1 MRTCLQLALGLAL
14 FACAAPRPTIATPVV
29 AARPASASPSASTD
43 DARRDFDSA
52 IQAFL
57 VHDHLQD
64 WSESSCREMAS
75 RFDAIRW
82 SGRAVPEATF
92 NAGLA
97 LQRCGKE
104 GEGAKR
110 FEAALAQN
118 ARFHP
123 ARAELALYF
132 YKAHGDLD
140 AAIGALATAVRDAG
154 FRNVAALVNLAALQM
169 RRSRP
174 NGSDGCAD
182 DLECA
187 KQNLQRALA
196 IDDAFMPAY
205 NRLALL
211 YLAQATR
218 REGATDVQRLELAA
232 LVCSQAIRK
241 NASYAPIHN
250 TAGLVQHELGHVN
263 GAVASFRVATALD
276 PRLFEAQMNYAAANL
291 SFRGFE
297 EAQKAYQKALA
308 IRPSDYDAHLGL
320 ALALRGRIDD
330 TNHDKQV
337 AAVRAELEAAK
348 RMDAERP
355 DAFYNEAILVE
366 EYESKGGSRA
376 QTIAGLSR
384 AQALL
389 ASFIKKATGKPAYDV
404 AVQRAKERIE
414 DMEAM
419 KAFIQG
425 AGTSS
430 AAPPPPRALPS
441 PYGPAP
447 SPQPTTPPTTPLPL
461 PPP

>member
-14 FACAAPRPTIATPVV
+14 FACAAPRPTIAPPVV
-29 AARPASASPSASTD
+29 AARLGSPSASTD

-52 IQAFL
+52 VQAFL

-140 AAIGALATAVRDAG
+140 AAIGALETAVRDAG
-154 FRNVAALVNLAALQM
+154 FRDVAALVNLAALQM
-169 RRSRP
+169 RRSKA

-182 DLECA
+182 DMECA

-211 YLAQATR
+211 YLAQAR
-218 REGATDVQRLELAA
+218 RAGTTDVQRLELAA

-241 NASYAPIHN
+241 DASYAPIHN
-250 TAGLVQHELGHVN
+250 TAGLVQHELGREN
-263 GAVASFRVATALD
+263 GAVASFRVAAALD

-297 EAQKAYQKALA
+297 EAQKGYQKALA
-308 IRPSDYDAHLGL
+308 IRPGDYDAHLGL

-330 TNHDKQV
+330 TNHDRHAQV

-348 RMDAERP
+348 RIDAERP

-366 EYESKGGSRA
+366 EYESKGGNKA

-389 ASFIKKATGKPAYDV
+389 ASFIKKAAGKPAYDV

-414 DMEAM
+414 DVEAM

-430 AAPPPPRALPS
+430 TAPPPPRALPS
-441 PYGPAP
+441 PYGPSP
-447 SPQPTTPPTTPLPL
+447 SPPPTTPPATPLPL